1 MPSQP
6 VAFPVAFLA
15 KICLHP
21 KSTKKQNCDLHQ
33 CESRVPPHQ
42 SRIESRSKDG
52 DVPYRFLV
60 RDPSRPQDCA
70 EIGSVKQRA
79 LSKIPG
85 IRRSPSAQVVHYLR
99 SGFDCCEGLS
109 GAQRQNFLTTI
120 YLVYVLD
127 TTERKFREKSTIFFR
142 WPVVIPSPLFGPS
155 PKHKTFPLYHY
166 QPQPP

>member
-1 MPSQP
+1 M
-6 VAFPVAFLA
+6 
-15 KICLHP
+15 
-21 KSTKKQNCDLHQ
+21 
-33 CESRVPPHQ
+33 
-42 SRIESRSKDG
+42 G
-52 DVPYRFLV
+52 DVSTMGVEEARATELV
-60 RDPSRPQDCA
+60 KK
-70 EIGSVKQRA
+70 G
-79 LSKIPG
+79 
-85 IRRSPSAQVVHYLR
+85 
-99 SGFDCCEGLS
+99 GFDCCEGLS